1 MQATKR
7 IPEHADDGRFFAVPF
22 AAIAGFEDVAATAR
36 SLATLPPNIDLAHF
50 ARADENLDEWRRWLL
65 TAPDVARMSFD
76 ERRRKDTA
84 VLERRVQRVREA
96 RGEAGGV
103 KAAEKRHEW
112 RRSPTHYYF
121 KNPSPRIA
129 PLRRAMDR
137 FFGCDCPC
145 VGDQFYSPGAFRGWH
160 TDRFSYVGWVVFL
173 VEVMQPGRSAF
184 RYMDSAGD
192 MVVVPDRNDMAY
204 FFRTSAEE
212 PLFWHG
218 VLCADTCRWSQ
229 GFSIPQD
236 WRARIRL
243 GPAEGA

>member
-7 IPEHADDGRFFAVPF
+7 IPELSDDRRFFAVPF

-50 ARADENLDEWRRWLL
+50 ARADENLDERRRWLL
-65 TAPDVARMSFD
+65 TAPDVARMSFY

-84 VLERRVQRVREA
+84 VLARRVQRVREA
-96 RGEAGGV
+96 RGQTQA
-103 KAAEKRHEW
+103 AAERHEW
-112 RRSPTHYYF
+112 RLGPTNYYF

-129 PLRRAMDR
+129 PLRHALDR

-173 VEVMQPGRSAF
+173 VQVAQPGRSSF
-184 RYMDSAGD
+184 RYMDPASGD
-192 MVVVPDRNDMAY
+192 LVVVPDRNDMAY

-218 VLCADTCRWSQ
+218 VLCEDTYRWSQ

-243 GPAEGA
+243 GPAEDA

>member
-1 MQATKR
+1 MQAINR
-7 IPEHADDGRFFAVPF
+7 IPEPSDDGRFFAVPF

-50 ARADENLDEWRRWLL
+50 ARADENLNERRRWLL
-65 TAPDVARMSFD
+65 TALDVARMSFY

-84 VLERRVQRVREA
+84 VLARRVQRVREA
-96 RGEAGGV
+96 RGQTQAG
-103 KAAEKRHEW
+103 AERHEW
-112 RRSPTHYYF
+112 RLGPTNYYF

-129 PLRRAMDR
+129 PLRRALDR

-160 TDRFSYVGWVVFL
+160 TDRFSYVDWVVFL
-173 VEVMQPGRSAF
+173 VQVTQPGRSSF
-184 RYMDSAGD
+184 RYMDPASGD
-192 MVVVPDRNDMAY
+192 LVVVPDRNDMAY

-218 VLCADTCRWSQ
+218 VLCEATYRWSQ

-236 WRARIRL
+236 WRAHIRL
-243 GPAEGA
+243 GPAEDG